1 MTHAVG
7 SAQRLS
13 LLLAA
18 LCPPA
23 HALSP
28 RVPVK
33 ATVSVSKTPW
43 STADARRGV
52 YLHAET
58 QREVGSCG
66 VQVMELGADGL
77 HGEGPSVKPRAVLSG
92 TLYVEPAYR
101 RQGIAQRL
109 LREAESQARLWGFHE
124 LLLPVNPKNA
134 NALRLYEKMG
144 YVQLPSSECT
154 GQQVTLRRNLWS
166 PNAHTAHSMFN
177 RHTLVD

>member
-1 MTHAVG
+1 MTHAFG

-13 LLLAA
+13 LLVAA

-23 HALSP
+23 HALRP
-28 RVPVK
+28 RLPVK
-33 ATVSVSKTPW
+33 ASVSVSKTPW

-77 HGEGPSVKPRAVLSG
+77 HGEGPSVKPRAV
-92 TLYVEPAYR
+92 
-101 RQGIAQRL
+101 
-109 LREAESQARLWGFHE
+109 HE

-134 NALRLYEKMG
+134 NALRLYKKMG
-144 YVQLPSSECT
+144 YVQVPSSECT
-154 GQQVTLRRNLWS
+154 GQQITLRRNLWS